1 MITSVT
7 DTKKALKQKVKEKVE
22 TKK

>member
-7 DTKKALKQKVKEKVE
+7 DTKKALKQKVKEKVK